1 MLGVLDKPSPNGELA
16 VNTSMYEAFIIRET
30 DDAFQL
36 GCRKS
41 YDAYFSNRSSVFFAT
56 ATFDSV
62 EKCTHLFQAIVEAKR
77 AGETVFYLS
86 DYLKKQMPVQDAL
99 KSDDIPTA

>member
-1 MLGVLDKPSPNGELA
+1 MCRLLGSRL
-16 VNTSMYEAFIIRET
+16 THET
-30 DDAFQL
+30 KDA
-36 GCRKS
+36 KIKM
-41 YDAYFSNRSSVFFAT
+41 AT
-56 ATFDSV
+56 N
-62 EKCTHLFQAIVEAKR
+62 ININVEAKR